1 MADDMA
7 MPKLHNKFL
16 EGGMTP
22 AEVVVYNLCHKEKVG
37 EDVFEILSEAKSL
50 AKNPHE
56 ELKYCLE
63 VLKAKGFIVY

>member
-1 MADDMA
+1 
-7 MPKLHNKFL
+7 
-16 EGGMTP
+16 MTP